1 MGKRRTAQ
9 RFMKLAGL
17 SAQVAGK
24 MATHR
29 VRGLF
34 SSADDQADDREK
46 LLQEVGKELTRTL
59 GEMKGAVM
67 KVGQIASQMKD
78 LFPEEIAREL
88 EALQKQAPPM
98 PFPVIAQQIEMALG
112 EPPQVAFKS
121 IEETPFAAASI
132 GQVHRAVLPSGE
144 RVVVKVQYP
153 EVGASCE
160 SDLRHLKTLFNLAG
174 LFKLDEK
181 MLDELFDEIRQSLM
195 AELDYEAEA
204 RNLLLFREY
213 YAKDDTVLIPELF
226 PRYSAKTILTLSEE
240 PGHSLQELKQ
250 LGLSE
255 IEVNRIGER
264 LFQFVCEQLFDL
276 RALHADPH
284 PGNFAIRPD
293 GKIVLYDFG
302 AVKPISEKVASD
314 LKAFTWAVFSRDGQ
328 AVDRVL
334 RNRGVRRPNSGDL
347 PPDFYDHFIDM
358 VLPLFDKEHAFD
370 FGRSKLHEQLFA
382 SASGRIKEGITYFQA
397 TRESVHLDRVFSGH
411 YWNLVQLGVKG
422 SMRAVLERYTDLPP
436 GPELPQGH

>member
-1 MGKRRTAQ
+1 MGRRLTAQ

-34 SSADDQADDREK
+34 ANADTQADEREQ
-46 LLQEVGKELTRTL
+46 LLQDVGKELTRTL

-88 EALQKQAPPM
+88 EALQKKAPPM
-98 PFPVIAQQIEMALG
+98 PFSVIAEQIELALG
-112 EPPQVAFKS
+112 EPPEIAFSS
-121 IEETPFAAASI
+121 IEQTPCAAASI
-132 GQVHRAVLPSGE
+132 GQVHRAQLPSGE

-153 EVGASCE
+153 GVGESCE
-160 SDLRHLKTLFNLAG
+160 SDLKHLKTLFNLAG
-174 LFKLDEK
+174 LLKLDDK

-195 AELDYEAEA
+195 AELDYESEA
-204 RNLLLFREY
+204 RNLQLFKEY
-213 YAKDDTVLIPELF
+213 YADDETVLIPTLY

-240 PGHSLQELKQ
+240 PGHTLQELDQ
-250 LGLSE
+250 LALSDAQ
-255 IEVNRIGER
+255 INTIGRR

-302 AVKPISEKVASD
+302 AVKPISEKVAED
-314 LKAFTWAVFSRDGQ
+314 LKAFVWAVFTKDGEQ
-328 AVDRVL
+328 IDSVL
-334 RNRGVRRPNSGDL
+334 RRRGVRRPDSGDL
-347 PPDFYDHFIDM
+347 PPNFYDHFVEMIM
-358 VLPLFDKEHAFD
+358 PVFDKEQVFD
-370 FGRSKLHEQLFA
+370 FGNSKLHEQLMA
-382 SASGRIKEGITYFQA
+382 SATGRIKEGLTYFQA
-397 TRESVHLDRVFSGH
+397 TRESVHIDRVFSGH
-411 YWNLVQLGVKG
+411 YWNLVQLGVKE
-422 SMRAVLERYTDLPP
+422 SLRTVLERYA
-436 GPELPQGH
+436 ELPQ